1 MSDHVRN
8 NMDSGIQLSGH
19 DISPSRQKRAI
30 VDVKVD
36 KYMVRPRH
44 VSNQSLSYMFHST
57 SNLVHSW
64 FSKEKDPPQEEEVE
78 EPQRRTSAKF

>member
-1 MSDHVRN
+1 MHV
-8 NMDSGIQLSGH
+8 GKAQQLDQH
-19 DISPSRQKRAI
+19 KE
-30 VDVKVD
+30 
-36 KYMVRPRH
+36 H

-64 FSKEKDPPQEEEVE
+64 FSKEKEPPQEEEVE